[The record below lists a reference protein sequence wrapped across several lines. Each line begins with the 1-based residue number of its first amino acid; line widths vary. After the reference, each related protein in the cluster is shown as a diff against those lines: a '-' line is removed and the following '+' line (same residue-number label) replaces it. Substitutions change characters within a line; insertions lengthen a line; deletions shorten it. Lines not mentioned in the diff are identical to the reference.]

1 MNLFKEFDKD
11 FAQLVGDAQSCERC
25 PDMAG
30 CTRVL
35 SDANGTHEANVMF
48 IGEAPGRLGAE
59 KTAIPFHGDVAG
71 DNFDR
76 LLRLAGLG
84 RRDVFVTNAVLCNP
98 TDEAGNNRPP
108 SQLNLRNC
116 ATLLKRQIEV
126 INPKIIVTLGTKAL
140 QALSTIEEHGLTV
153 SASVRTRNSWFG
165 RTLIPLYHPGA
176 RALIHRNFAL
186 QTADYYFVGEAAR
199 RIETK
204 QQPRKST
211 QVPVRNGWN
220 VVRHLISRLGSTSLF
235 KLHKTVY
242 LIEYRYRSQVGQP
255 LTDFFFI
262 RQKDGPYCVE
272 LATKWHREFEDVELL
287 FSKGQPTFYWKGS
300 DLFKSEVNIDPNI
313 RSVVDALLEPLAG
326 LNEAQLKTSAYLT
339 RPMKMALRAERE
351 GLSGLNRALL

>member
-1 MNLFKEFDKD
+1 MILFKEFDSD
-11 FAQLVGDAQSCERC
+11 FAQLIGDAQSCDRC
-25 PDMAG
+25 PDMTG

-35 SDANGTHEANVMF
+35 SDANGSHEANVMF

-59 KTAIPFHGDVAG
+59 KTAVPFHGDVAG

-98 TDEAGNNRPP
+98 TDDAGNNRPP
-108 SQLNLRNC
+108 SQINIRNC
-116 ATLLKRQIEV
+116 ATHLQRQIEV
-126 INPKIIVTLGTKAL
+126 INPKIVVTLGTKAL
-140 QALSTIEEHGLTV
+140 QALSMIEEHELTV
-153 SASVRTRNSWFG
+153 SASVRTKNTWFG

-199 RIETK
+199 RIQTNH
-204 QQPRKST
+204 QPRKPK
-211 QVPVRNGWN
+211 VPDRIGWN
-220 VVRHLISRLGSTSLF
+220 IVRHLISQLGSTSLF
-235 KLHKTVY
+235 KLHKTIY
-242 LIEYRYRSQVGQP
+242 LLEYRYRSQIGQP

-272 LATKWHREFEDVELL
+272 LATKWHRDFDDVDLI
-287 FSKGQPTFYWKGS
+287 FSKGQPTFFWKGS
-300 DLFKSEVNIDPNI
+300 TLFKEEVQIDPEV

-339 RPMKMALRAERE
+339 RPMKMALRAERA
-351 GLSGLNRALL
+351 GLSGLNRALF